1 MAVSAYGTV
10 EPSAERPVRRAG
22 ALSVTGVAAAVVAA
36 TVLILVAA
44 QPAQQASLASV
55 NKDDGTD
62 ALVNA
67 VLVARGDALPTSFA
81 ASRLHIDPTLPFEGS
96 SAYEGKDDAVLRR
109 RSGLKQQRV
118 QSLAMMPEQ
127 ARFLTLDEL
136 NPSTQFC
143 ADPEDCLRD
152 LEYFQTNAI
161 WHQAAHD
168 MIGDSGPRGPAF
180 PHNMD
185 EVEGHAQYAWCDYD
199 MNPSC

>member
-1 MAVSAYGTV
+1 M
-10 EPSAERPVRRAG
+10 
-22 ALSVTGVAAAVVAA
+22 
-36 TVLILVAA
+36 
-44 QPAQQASLASV
+44 
-55 NKDDGTD
+55 
-62 ALVNA
+62 
-67 VLVARGDALPTSFA
+67 
-81 ASRLHIDPTLPFEGS
+81 
-96 SAYEGKDDAVLRR
+96 LRR

-168 MIGDSGPRGPAF
+168 MIGDTGPRGPAF